1 MLAIDLSEIHSLTD
15 FQRNAKRHIS
25 RMKKT
30 RRPLVLTING
40 KAEMIALDVE
50 SFQQVLEAL
59 DRIEAIEGIQRG
71 LESMKKGKGKGA
83 DEVLEALRKKY
94 KISRQP

>member
-40 KAEMIALDVE
+40 KAEMIALDVA
-50 SFQQVLEAL
+50 SFQQMMEAL

-71 LESMKKGKGKGA
+71 LESMKKGQGRGA
-83 DEVLEALRKKY
+83 DEVLEELRKKY
-94 KISRQP
+94 KIPRQP